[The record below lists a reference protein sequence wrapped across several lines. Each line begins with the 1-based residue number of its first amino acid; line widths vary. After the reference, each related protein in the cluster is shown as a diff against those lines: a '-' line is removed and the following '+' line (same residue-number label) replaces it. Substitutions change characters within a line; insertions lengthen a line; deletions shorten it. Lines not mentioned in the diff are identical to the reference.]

1 MKRILTVF
9 PAVICLILSLCVPLA
24 ASADVNHRPAERE
37 PNSDRFYSLQQFQ
50 SDYSYTN
57 QLYFYFNHFRLS
69 DSGPEYDAGYN
80 YYLQCSDDVLSSC
93 SEDNGVYSVSF
104 SKEVILYRKYGD
116 SSGFDTYSFSVRSFK
131 FNSNDETI
139 TFYSGSDFTS
149 TVWLPGFETYYEFDT
164 NIFDTKK
171 TDDLKFEFFPEL
183 IGEVDYKKYT
193 VKGVELKDYQYFEFD
208 VTNTSSRYSYQYSFF
223 IVDKDQ
229 KITFDSV
236 PSSDIF
242 DENTGTSIYE
252 DYYYNGKFFSNS
264 PIFTYI
270 TEEWGYS
277 SFGSGLIGNPKLCL
291 SPTSWHLVKPGET
304 KHVSIDWRQIKLEPG
319 RSYDCVVVACKK
331 DCALETVDYND
342 YVVNFISSL
351 QSYNKSQP
359 YDAYRSSFT
368 VKSATPYDPS
378 VTYTSDDGT
387 KVYGYNP
394 DSDNSSTFN
403 HLFASRDDEN
413 GYTRVEGNFSTFD
426 PSNPSKPKP
435 SSNSSGSGFGSFG
448 SSGIIGDFSVTSFS
462 GMFSRVFGGVNMFMN
477 YLPPSIMSVFVFGFS
492 CIVVIAIIKAVR

>member
-9 PAVICLILSLCVPLA
+9 PAVICLILSLCVPLC
-24 ASADVNHRPAERE
+24 ASAETDPESGTYYPLE
-37 PNSDRFYSLQQFQ
+37 QFKT
-50 SDYSYTN
+50 DNLYTN
-57 QLYFYFNHFRLS
+57 QSYLYFTSYFPNNNRT
-69 DSGPEYDAGYN
+69 DSF
-80 YYLQCSDDVLSSC
+80 YLQVLEEHISSV
-93 SEDNGVYSVSF
+93 EENDGVYSVSF
-104 SKEVILYRKYGD
+104 DIECTLNRRCFNYGSFD
-116 SSGFDTYSFSVRSFK
+116 SADTFSVRSFK
-131 FNSNDETI
+131 YDSNNKTFV
-139 TFYSGSDFTS
+139 FYSSDNFTS
-149 TVWLPGFETYYEFDT
+149 VVWIPGDDVFKIYQVDT

-183 IGEVDYKKYT
+183 TGEVDYKRYT

-236 PSSDIF
+236 PISDA
-242 DENTGTSIYE
+242 DSELGDSLLE

-270 TEEWGYS
+270 TEEWAYS
-277 SFGSGLIGNPKLCL
+277 SFGGGLLGSPKLCL

-319 RSYDCVVVACKK
+319 RSYDCVAVACKK
-331 DCALETVDYND
+331 DCALENVDYND

-351 QSYNKSQP
+351 QAYNKSQP
-359 YDAYRSSFT
+359 FDAYRSSFT

-394 DSDNSSTFN
+394 DTDNSSTFN
-403 HLFASRDDEN
+403 QLFASKDDEH

-435 SSNSSGSGFGSFG
+435 SGGSSGNGSGSFG
-448 SSGIIGDFSVTSFS
+448 SSGTFGDFSVTSFS
-462 GMFSRVFGGVNMFMN
+462 GMFSRVFGGVSMFMG
-477 YLPPSIMSVFVFGFS
+477 YLPASIMNIFIFGFS
-492 CIVVIAIIKAVR
+492 CVVVIAIIKAVR